1 MLDKKTLL
9 IFTAILLSTAVII
22 GSMFTITERFD
33 RRYELESLVAELR
46 AKNVKLEALLDQAL
60 KTLHHERV
68 MHFGKPISED
78 STDRSE
84 P

>member
-33 RRYELESLVAELR
+33 RRYELESLIAELR
-46 AKNVKLEALLDQAL
+46 AENVKLEALLDQAL

-68 MHFGKPISED
+68 MHFGKKNL
-78 STDRSE
+78 
-84 P
+84 